1 LLIVLGWVPG
11 VNGYAARVPGR
22 DRLGEVVTTLAGILG
37 RAAEQRGERLRVA
50 VDGPDH
56 DVFAGAL
63 RPALAGLPVD
73 VVTSPADPPPDLRVA
88 IRTAPVPG
96 GSPPDDGDADVV
108 VEWRDRTWPV
118 LRDVAPG
125 LPYGERERRRETQAF
140 FGSRAPAW
148 DARFGDD
155 GPAYA
160 AAVRDAGVP
169 AGGVVADVGCGTGRA
184 LPGLRDAV
192 GPGGTVLAID
202 VTREMLE
209 VARERA
215 AASRAALVLADAER
229 LPLADA
235 SVDALLA
242 AGLVGHL
249 ADPVA
254 GLAEL
259 ARVTRPGGVLA
270 VFHPVGRAVLAARQ
284 GRTLRADDTLAEARL
299 TGLLAASGWRATH
312 YEDDAP
318 RFLALA
324 VRTGG

>member
-1 LLIVLGWVPG
+1 MLRTAAG
-11 VNGYAARVPGR
+11 VNGYAADVPGR
-22 DRLGEVVTTLAGILG
+22 DRLGEVVATLAGILG
-37 RAAEQRGERLRVA
+37 GAAEQRGDRLRVTL
-50 VDGPDH
+50 DGPDH
-56 DVFAGAL
+56 DVLADRL

-73 VVTSPADPPPDLRVA
+73 VETAPAHAAAPPADLRVA

-96 GSPPDDGDADVV
+96 AGPAADADVV

-140 FGSRAPAW
+140 FGIRAPAW

-169 AGGVVADVGCGTGRA
+169 PGGVVADVGCGTGRA
-184 LPGLRDAV
+184 LPALREAV
-192 GPGGTVLAID
+192 GPGGTVLGID
-202 VTREMLE
+202 VTPEMLE

-215 AASRAALVLADAER
+215 AASDAALVLADAER

-235 SVDALLA
+235 TLDALLA
-242 AGLVGHL
+242 AGLIGHL

-259 ARVTRPGGVLA
+259 ARVTRPGGVIA
-270 VFHPVGRAVLAARQ
+270 AFHPVGRAVLAARQ
-284 GRTLRADDTLAEARL
+284 GRTLRPDDTLAEPRL
-299 TGLLAASGWRATH
+299 TSLFAASGWRAVH
-312 YEDDAP
+312 YEDDAA

-324 VRTGG
+324 VRAGG

>member
-1 LLIVLGWVPG
+1 MLRPAAE
-11 VNGYAARVPGR
+11 VNGYAAGVPGR
-22 DRLGEVVTTLAGILG
+22 DRLGEVVATLAGILG
-37 RAAEQRGERLRVA
+37 RAAEARGDRLRVA
-50 VDGPDH
+50 VHGPDH
-56 DVFAGAL
+56 DVLAGRL

-73 VVTSPADPPPDLRVA
+73 VVPAGSDDRAPDLLVR
-88 IRTAPVPG
+88 ISTVPG
-96 GSPPDDGDADVV
+96 QDGDGDVV

-118 LRDVAPG
+118 LRHVAPG
-125 LPYGERERRRETQAF
+125 LPYGERERRRETRAF
-140 FGSRAPAW
+140 FGIRAPSW

-160 AAVRDAGVP
+160 AAVRDAGLRRD
-169 AGGVVADVGCGTGRA
+169 GVVADVGCGTGRA
-184 LPGLRDAV
+184 LPALRDAV
-192 GPGGTVLAID
+192 GPGGTVLGID
-202 VTREMLE
+202 LTPEMLE

-215 AASRAALVLADAER
+215 ASSRAALVLADAER

-235 SVDALLA
+235 TLDGLLA

-249 ADPVA
+249 GDPVA

-284 GRTLRADDTLAEARL
+284 GRSPRPGDTLAEPRL
-299 TGLLAASGWRATH
+299 TSLFAASGWRPAH
-312 YEDDAP
+312 YEDGAA

-324 VRTGG
+324 VRTPRR

>member
-1 LLIVLGWVPG
+1 MLRRAPR
-11 VNGYAARVPGR
+11 VNGYAAGVPGR

-37 RAAEQRGERLRVA
+37 RAAEERGDRLRVA
-50 VDGPDH
+50 VEGPDH
-56 DVFAGAL
+56 EV
-63 RPALAGLPVD
+63 LAGRLRAALDGRPVD
-73 VVTSPADPPPDLRVA
+73 LLTAPGGPAPDLRVS
-88 IRTAPVPG
+88 ISTVPG
-96 GSPPDDGDADVV
+96 HDGDADVV

-118 LRDVAPG
+118 LRHVAAD
-125 LPYGERERRRETQAF
+125 LPYGEHARRRELRAF
-140 FGSRAPAW
+140 FGIRAPSW
-148 DARFGDD
+148 DSRFGDD

-160 AAVRDAGVP
+160 AAARDAGLP
-169 AGGVVADVGCGTGRA
+169 PGGVVADVGCGTGRA
-184 LPGLRDAV
+184 LPALRDAV
-192 GPGGTVLAID
+192 GPGGTVLGID
-202 VTREMLE
+202 VTPEMLE

-215 AASRAALVLADAER
+215 AASGAALVLADAER

-235 SVDALLA
+235 TLDGILA

-284 GRTLRADDTLAEARL
+284 GRSLRPEDTLAEPRL
-299 TGLLAASGWRATH
+299 AAALAASGWQPSH
-312 YEDDAP
+312 YEDAE

-324 VRTGG
+324 VRT